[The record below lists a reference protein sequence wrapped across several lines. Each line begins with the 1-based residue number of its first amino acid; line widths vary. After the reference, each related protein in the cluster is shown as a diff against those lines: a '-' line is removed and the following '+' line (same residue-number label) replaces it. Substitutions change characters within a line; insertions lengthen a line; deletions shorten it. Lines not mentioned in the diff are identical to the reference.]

1 MKAVHYLFVA
11 IIALAMGYAGALLAP
26 QKKDVAV
33 KKETAFE
40 RVMRT
45 GVLRCGYAMWPPLVM
60 NKDPNTG
67 ELSGISKDIIEA
79 AAKNLSLKVE
89 WTEDSGWGN
98 YPAALNSG
106 RFDVFCAIAGQSAAK
121 GRETRYT
128 IPLFY
133 APVYA
138 YVRADE
144 ARIHESLDNLDDP
157 SFRISGQDGEV
168 SELIAH
174 NYFPKA
180 IYIGQQQLS
189 ELGQIFMN
197 VATNKSD
204 IVFNAPDVA
213 QDFMDKN
220 PGQLKR
226 LSNKPFQTYSLTYA
240 VSMNEDDLKQML
252 DSALVELHNNGIIE
266 KILSEHDAKADQFL
280 RVSQPYQ
287 TVNQ

>member
-1 MKAVHYLFVA
+1 MKAIHYFFVA
-11 IIALAMGYAGALLAP
+11 IIALAMGYAGNFLAP
-26 QKKDVAV
+26 QKEVVQV
-33 KKETAFE
+33 KKETAYE

-67 ELSGISKDIIEA
+67 ELSGVGKDIIEA

-89 WTEDSGWGN
+89 WTEESGWGN
-98 YPAALNSG
+98 YPTALNSG

-128 IPLFY
+128 VPLFY

-138 YVRADE
+138 YVRTDE
-144 ARIHESLDNLDDP
+144 TRINEALSNLDDAA
-157 SFRISGQDGEV
+157 FRISGQDGEV

-180 IYIGQQQLS
+180 IYVGQQQLS

-197 VATNKSD
+197 VATGKAD

-213 QDFMDKN
+213 EDFMSKN
-220 PGQLKR
+220 PDKLKR
-226 LSNKPFQTYSLTYA
+226 LSAKPFQTYSLTYA
-240 VSMNEDDLKQML
+240 VAMNEENLQQML
-252 DSALVELHNNGIIE
+252 DSALIELHNNGLIE
-266 KILSEHDAKADQFL
+266 KILNTHDAKADQFL
-280 RVSQPYQ
+280 RVMQPYQ
-287 TVNQ
+287 TAAQ